1 MGELNFVLTTISNIQ
16 VSIFRLH
23 MRVEYTSVTASA
35 AASKKRKSFRI
46 IN

>member
-35 AASKKRKSFRI
+35 ASKKTKELLY
-46 IN
+46 N